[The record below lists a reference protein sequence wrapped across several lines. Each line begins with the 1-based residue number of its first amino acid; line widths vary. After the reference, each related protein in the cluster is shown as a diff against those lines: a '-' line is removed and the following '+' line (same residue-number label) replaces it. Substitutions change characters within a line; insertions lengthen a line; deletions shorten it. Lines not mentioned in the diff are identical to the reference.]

1 VFVVPLENRVV
12 KRAHQAIVEAA
23 RLRCGNRVR
32 APPLASVAGMAGTT
46 RGRLPAR
53 VYWVRRLIVLGVAM
67 LLVVGIARL
76 LGGSSDA
83 SSGPDQA
90 APAADTTPGTSSGT
104 TPGTSTGTVGPSAS
118 GSGRG
123 RHHHRSRLTPSSTPL
138 AMPSGP
144 CADGD
149 VAITPS
155 VPHPVAGSDI
165 DLVLDIST
173 ITSPACDWTLSGRS
187 LALKITSGP
196 DLIWTTVQCA
206 KVIPTEQLVLRNS
219 TPTRVKLVWNARRSE
234 PGCPKVTDW
243 AKLGTYHL
251 QVAALSGQ
259 PQDVTFALVAPSPPQ
274 VTKTVHPK
282 KHHRHGAHRH
292 HKKKKVG

>member
-1 VFVVPLENRVV
+1 
-12 KRAHQAIVEAA
+12 
-23 RLRCGNRVR
+23 
-32 APPLASVAGMAGTT
+32 MA
-46 RGRLPAR
+46 
-53 VYWVRRLIVLGVAM
+53 LGIAM

-90 APAADTTPGTSSGT
+90 APVADTSSDASSGT
-104 TPGTSTGTVGPSAS
+104 AGPTAS

-123 RHHHRSRLTPSSTPL
+123 RHHHRLRSTPSSSPV

-144 CADGD
+144 CADDD

-173 ITSPACDWTLSGRS
+173 ITSPACDWTLSGRT
-187 LALKITSGP
+187 LALKITSGS

-206 KVIPTEQLVLRNS
+206 KVIPTEDLVLRNS
-219 TPTRVKLVWNARRSE
+219 APTRVKLAWNARRSE

-251 QVAALSGQ
+251 HVAALSGQ
-259 PQDVTFALVAPSPPQ
+259 PQDVTFTLVAPSPPQ

-282 KHHRHGAHRH
+282 KHHGAHRH
-292 HKKKKVG
+292 HKKKSVVDRTR

>member
-1 VFVVPLENRVV
+1 
-12 KRAHQAIVEAA
+12 
-23 RLRCGNRVR
+23 
-32 APPLASVAGMAGTT
+32 MAGTT

-53 VYWVRRLIVLGVAM
+53 VYWVRRVMVLGIAL

-76 LGGSSDA
+76 LSGSSDG

-90 APAADTTPGTSSGT
+90 APAADTSSG
-104 TPGTSTGTVGPSAS
+104 VAGPSVS
-118 GSGRG
+118 GTGRG
-123 RHHHRSRLTPSSTPL
+123 RHHHRSRSTPSASPV

-144 CADGD
+144 CADDD

-173 ITSPACDWTLSGRS
+173 ITSPACDWALSGRT

-206 KVIPTEQLVLRNS
+206 KVIPTENLVLRNS
-219 TPTRVKLVWNARRSE
+219 APTRVRLTWNARRSE

-251 QVAALSGQ
+251 HVAALSGQ
-259 PQDVTFALVAPSPPQ
+259 PQEVTFTLVAPSPPQ
-274 VTKTVHPK
+274 VTRTVHPK
-282 KHHRHGAHRH
+282 KHHGRRAHRH
-292 HKKKKVG
+292 HKKKPVGG

>member
-1 VFVVPLENRVV
+1 
-12 KRAHQAIVEAA
+12 
-23 RLRCGNRVR
+23 
-32 APPLASVAGMAGTT
+32 MTGTA

-53 VYWVRRLIVLGVAM
+53 VYWVRRLMVLGIAL

-76 LGGSSDA
+76 LGGSSDG
-83 SSGPDQA
+83 SSGPDRA
-90 APAADTTPGTSSGT
+90 TPVADTPSSDGT
-104 TPGTSTGTVGPSAS
+104 GPSAPHTR
-118 GSGRG
+118 RG
-123 RHHHRSRLTPSSTPL
+123 AHHHRSHADATPSPV

-144 CADGD
+144 CADND

-155 VPHPVAGSDI
+155 VPQPIAGSDI
-165 DLVLDIST
+165 SLVLDIST

-206 KVIPTEQLVLRNS
+206 KVIPTQDLVLRNS
-219 TPTRVKLVWNARRSE
+219 APTRVRLTWNARRSE

-251 QVAALSGQ
+251 HVAALSGQ
-259 PQDVTFALVAPSPPQ
+259 PQDVTFTLVAPSPPE
-274 VTKTVHPK
+274 VTRTVHPK
-282 KHHRHGAHRH
+282 HHHRAHRH
-292 HKKKKVG
+292 HHKKHSGVD

>member
-1 VFVVPLENRVV
+1 
-12 KRAHQAIVEAA
+12 
-23 RLRCGNRVR
+23 
-32 APPLASVAGMAGTT
+32 M
-46 RGRLPAR
+46 
-53 VYWVRRLIVLGVAM
+53 VLGIAM

-90 APAADTTPGTSSGT
+90 APVADTSSGTSSGT
-104 TPGTSTGTVGPSAS
+104 AGPSAS

-123 RHHHRSRLTPSSTPL
+123 RHHHRSRSTPSSSPV

-144 CADGD
+144 CADDD

-173 ITSPACDWTLSGRS
+173 ITSPACDWTLSGRT
-187 LALKITSGP
+187 LALKITSGS

-206 KVIPTEQLVLRNS
+206 KVIPTENLVLRNS
-219 TPTRVKLVWNARRSE
+219 APTRVKLPWNARRSE

-251 QVAALSGQ
+251 HVAALSGQ
-259 PQDVTFALVAPSPPQ
+259 PQDVTFTLVAPSPPQ

-282 KHHRHGAHRH
+282 HPKKHHGHGAHRH
-292 HKKKKVG
+292 HKKKSVVD